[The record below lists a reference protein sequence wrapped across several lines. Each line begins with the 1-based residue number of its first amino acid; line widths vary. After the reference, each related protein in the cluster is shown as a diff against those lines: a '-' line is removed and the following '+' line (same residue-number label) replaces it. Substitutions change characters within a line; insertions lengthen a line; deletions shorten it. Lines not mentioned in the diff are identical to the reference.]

1 MNIAL
6 DFDTLWYGVRSEY
19 ILAGGAGIYENPG
32 LVGMVYVYSK
42 GLEVLT
48 LPLSDLASHSYLLFF
63 TLWLAVMG
71 LMMVYRIAR
80 LFMGREYSVL
90 AAALC
95 ASLPAI
101 MNMGISAKPD
111 IITWLLQLIM
121 IEYFF
126 RYLISTGAGEDR
138 NGKGSGRGNVTLL
151 ILSAGAYLLSLT
163 MKPTSL
169 IFSTAV
175 FGMMGI
181 YLIGWRRLSFRASL
195 RHWAS
200 IILPGGG
207 PRRNLGENHDD
218 NRNACDLRFHL
229 HFCEIRI

>member
-1 MNIAL
+1 M
-6 DFDTLWYGVRSEY
+6 
-19 ILAGGAGIYENPG
+19 GIYENPG

-71 LMMVYRIAR
+71 LMMVYRISR

-151 ILSAGAYLLSLT
+151 ISVGGSISFVSHDETHL
-163 MKPTSL
+163 PD
-169 IFSTAV
+169 IFNSRIRHDGHLPDRLEASV
-175 FGMMGI
+175 FSRIPQALGVHNP
-181 YLIGWRRLSFRASL
+181 A
-195 RHWAS
+195 
-200 IILPGGG
+200 GGG